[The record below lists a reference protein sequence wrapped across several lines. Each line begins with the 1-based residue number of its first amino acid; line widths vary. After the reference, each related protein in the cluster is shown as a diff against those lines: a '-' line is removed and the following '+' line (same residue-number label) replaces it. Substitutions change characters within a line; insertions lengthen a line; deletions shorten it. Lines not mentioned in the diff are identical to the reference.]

1 MDLLGALPGW
11 SDVLAFARE
20 FGPAF
25 ALLGFAVFVQA
36 RQNAAHQRAQ
46 AEQNAR
52 LLEGLLGGLGEV
64 RQAQAEATV
73 QQAAAVVELKGI
85 RADLNRTEAQLGK
98 LAERQ
103 GEHGETISEHRAQ
116 LRDHARRIA
125 TLEGHLPPAGV
136 PTMLRRPPAAE
147 RS

>member
-46 AEQNAR
+46 AEQNAV
-52 LLEGLLGGLGEV
+52 LLDGLLGGLKEV
-64 RQAQAEATV
+64 REAQRDAAV
-73 QQAAAVVELKGI
+73 QQAAAVAELKGI
-85 RADLNRTEAQLGK
+85 RADLVKTEARLQG

-103 GEHGETISEHRAQ
+103 GAHAETISAHGARLAEHE
-116 LRDHARRIA
+116 RRIVA
-125 TLEGHLPPAGV
+125 LEGRFTPPGAF
-136 PTMLRRPPAAE
+136 PPQAAAW
-147 RS
+147 RADPD